1 MDSRIVAQSFL
12 TAPREMLAAQ
22 LALLDQTTL
31 AKLLKSKATDLFSD
45 ETGEFNRIVDEASHH
60 LMNESAAELVLRL
73 LSALN
78 AILGIPARRYVAPRD
93 FSS

>member
-1 MDSRIVAQSFL
+1 MDNRIVTQSFL

-45 ETGEFNRIVDEASHH
+45 EKGEFNRVPLTRQPEVS
-60 LMNESAAELVLRL
+60 
-73 LSALN
+73 
-78 AILGIPARRYVAPRD
+78 
-93 FSS
+93 